1 VPDSL
6 PGTTLTSGI
15 SSTDTLQAIFSARST
30 VQRMLDVEAALA
42 RALATA
48 DVIPA
53 AAVDPWVRCCEADQI
68 DINALRLAVPEAG
81 NIAIPLVKQL
91 TANVAA
97 IDEDAARYVHLGAT
111 SQDLIDTAKVLQLR
125 DAMHVI
131 TNDLVVL
138 ADVLALLARRYRDTP
153 MIGRTWLQHA
163 LPITF
168 GLKVAGW
175 LDALLRHQQRVHDM
189 SKQLRVLQFG
199 GASGTL
205 ASLGDHAL
213 AVSQS
218 IADQLDLTLPSV
230 PWHAHRHRFAECATT
245 LGMLTGTL
253 GKIARDIALMSQTE
267 IAELSEPDAPGR
279 GGSSSMPHKRNPVGC
294 AAVLSAATRVPGLV
308 ATMLSAMP
316 NEHERALGGWQ
327 AEWETLPEIVSLSA
341 AALAQLSSVTA
352 GLQVDTERMRSNI
365 DASRGMV
372 MAEAIVIE
380 LAHGSGRA
388 QSHQLV
394 EAACRKA
401 YSQQQDLLTVLQA
414 EPQVTDVLSKDRLAQ
429 LFDPLSYIGQAGAYV
444 DRVLETYEKHK
455 A

>member
-1 VPDSL
+1 
-6 PGTTLTSGI
+6 
-15 SSTDTLQAIFSARST
+15 
-30 VQRMLDVEAALA
+30 
-42 RALATA
+42 
-48 DVIPA
+48 
-53 AAVDPWVRCCEADQI
+53 
-68 DINALRLAVPEAG
+68 
-81 NIAIPLVKQL
+81 
-91 TANVAA
+91 
-97 IDEDAARYVHLGAT
+97 
-111 SQDLIDTAKVLQLR
+111 
-125 DAMHVI
+125 MHVI

-189 SKQLRVLQFG
+189 SKQLCVLQFG

-230 PWHAHRHRFAECATT
+230 PWHAHRDRFVECATA

-267 IAELSEPDAPGR
+267 VAELSEPDAPGR

-380 LAHGSGRA
+380 LAHGLGRA
-388 QSHQLV
+388 QAHQLV

-429 LFDPLSYIGQAGAYV
+429 LFDPLSYIGQAAAYV

>member
-42 RALATA
+42 HALATA
-48 DVIPA
+48 GVIPS
-53 AAVDPWVRCCEADQI
+53 AAVDPWVRCCDADQI

-97 IDEDAARYVHLGAT
+97 IDADAARYVHLGAT

-125 DAMHVI
+125 DAVYVI
-131 TNDLVVL
+131 TNDLVLL

-230 PWHAHRHRFAECATT
+230 PWHAHR
-245 LGMLTGTL
+245 
-253 GKIARDIALMSQTE
+253 DIALMSQTE
-267 IAELSEPDAPGR
+267 VAELSEPDAPGR

-352 GLQVDTERMRSNI
+352 RLQVDTERMRSNI

-380 LAHGSGRA
+380 LAHGLGRA
-388 QSHQLV
+388 QAHQLV

-401 YSQQQDLLTVLQA
+401 YSQRQDLLKELQA